1 MKGLYIFDAEADG
14 LLDDMTHFHCI
25 LFKAY
30 GEKKFYLFLDEK
42 HEEYGPNK
50 SRHNRLVSTILRH
63 LDRAFTKVQVCGL
76 CEKCRRTI
84 QRNRFRR

>member
-42 HEEYGPNK
+42 HEE
-50 SRHNRLVSTILRH
+50 
-63 LDRAFTKVQVCGL
+63 
-76 CEKCRRTI
+76 
-84 QRNRFRR
+84 